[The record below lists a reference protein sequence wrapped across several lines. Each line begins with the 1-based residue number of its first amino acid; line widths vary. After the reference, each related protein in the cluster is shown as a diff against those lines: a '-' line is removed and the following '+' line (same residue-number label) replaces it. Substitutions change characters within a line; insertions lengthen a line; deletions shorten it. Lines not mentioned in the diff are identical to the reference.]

1 MVRVQA
7 LTMSIQ
13 IRNKC
18 FSLISMVISLI
29 IILIL
34 YYFLLH
40 SYFGKSLLSKRTQDT
55 LRDNNFDSSSP
66 ASIINKAKAIAADAN
81 KKMLKKNKQI
91 DSILK

>member
-1 MVRVQA
+1 M
-7 LTMSIQ
+7 
-13 IRNKC
+13 RNRC
-18 FSLISMVISLI
+18 FSLISMVVSLV

-66 ASIINKAKAIAADAN
+66 VSIINSAKTVASDAN
-81 KKMLKKNKQI
+81 KRIIKENNQI
-91 DSILK
+91 NSVFK